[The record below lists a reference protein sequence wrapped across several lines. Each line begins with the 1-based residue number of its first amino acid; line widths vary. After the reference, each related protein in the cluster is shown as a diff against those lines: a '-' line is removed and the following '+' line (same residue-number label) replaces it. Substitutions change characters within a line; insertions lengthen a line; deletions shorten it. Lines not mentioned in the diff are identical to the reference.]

1 MFGNTVGSLHV
12 TRQYVVGTDGKDQLW
27 SVSGS
32 QGDNWVKAE
41 VFIGVQSD
49 FYLSIE
55 AHRGANFVF

>member
-41 VFIGVQSD
+41 VFNYYDCVKWNI
-49 FYLSIE
+49 L
-55 AHRGANFVF
+55 